1 MFKQTVLLFIKAI
14 IIGVLIN
21 VGLAQ
26 TPNTSNSPENDV
38 SLYSNT
44 AIEQPANVSAN

>member
-26 TPNTSNSPENDV
+26 MPNSSNSPENDA
-38 SLYSNT
+38 SLYNNIV
-44 AIEQPANVSAN
+44 IEQPANASTN